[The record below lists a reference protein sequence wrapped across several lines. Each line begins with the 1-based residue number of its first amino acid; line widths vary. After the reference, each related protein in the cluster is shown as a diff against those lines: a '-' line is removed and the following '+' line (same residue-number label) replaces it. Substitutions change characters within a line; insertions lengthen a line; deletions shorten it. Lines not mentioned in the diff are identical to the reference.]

1 VGEGRQ
7 TFIPNKK
14 NAGGSMDFEQI
25 VKRLQWLDEERRK
38 DKAAITALEQRIAAY
53 EGNLEAVAKQI
64 KPLEKQINGLLPV
77 SSRIDQFETLVA
89 KLREET
95 KDAITELDKKYQKR
109 EKEIAAQHV
118 KDLEPLYKEIEALK
132 KPLAEIPALK
142 RDLKLRSAAENRL
155 QAEIDE
161 LKPPIEEVRRIAED
175 AIRAQRVFDEN
186 RKQDMKRIA
195 DLQGEIAAL
204 RKRAEEAHTKVD
216 TSLDAFRHLENRFK
230 ELLLSEAER
239 KAAQA
244 EFIEKQSIAY
254 LDRERAFK
262 EWNNSYLQFQKQ
274 IEALEAQSLA
284 LEETLRAAK
293 RAQDTYNELNT
304 RLERRIN
311 EVTEMQRL
319 AEDRLRQE
327 WVTFKADDQK
337 RWTGYTL
344 SQDEIG
350 KDLRKALQKL
360 EERISALDEAFQLTQ
375 DKLQQTTDITEQQLQ
390 ELMNV
395 AHEWLSAYERIMGH
409 GQSPKKTRK

>member
-1 VGEGRQ
+1 
-7 TFIPNKK
+7 
-14 NAGGSMDFEQI
+14 MDFEQI